1 MKGIVFSDT
10 MNLIFNL
17 TNGVNMNPNLSSLY
31 QLSHDVSSALRSG
44 ASLVALESAVIT
56 HGLPHPENIQLARQM
71 ESEIRAEGVIP
82 ATTAIIDGKIRVGL
96 NNAEIELIGDTSTY
110 ARKISRRDFAVAL
123 ARGEKGGTTVAGT
136 LIIASAIGLKVFA
149 TGGIG
154 GVHRDAP
161 SDISA
166 DLPELSRSPVVVVCA
181 GAKSILNLP
190 ATLEYLETM
199 GVPVIGYQTDEFPA
213 FYARESGLPVT
224 ASVDNPAQAAEI
236 ARKHWEM
243 GLKSALLVVV
253 PPPQETA
260 LQRSDIEGIIQKALQ
275 EAEQQHIRGAAVTP
289 FLLGRV
295 SALSGG
301 ASLQANLALLANN
314 ARVAAQISKA
324 LHPGKNYSIA

>member
-1 MKGIVFSDT
+1 MGYI
-10 MNLIFNL
+10 MNQNI
-17 TNGVNMNPNLSSLY
+17 SSLY
-31 QLSHDVSSALRSG
+31 QLSHEVAGALRSG
-44 ASLVALESAVIT
+44 APLVALESAVIT

-71 ESEIRAEGVIP
+71 ESEIRAENVIP
-82 ATTAIIDGKIRVGL
+82 ATTAVIDGKIRVGL
-96 NNAEIELIGDTSTY
+96 NDEELELIGNTSTY

-136 LIIASAIGLKVFA
+136 LITASVVGLKVFA

-161 SDISA
+161 TDISA

-181 GAKSILNLP
+181 GAKSILDLP

-213 FYARESGLPVT
+213 FYSRESGLPVT
-224 ASVDNPAQAAEI
+224 TRVENPAQAADI

-253 PPPQETA
+253 PPPKETA
-260 LQRSDIEGIIQKALQ
+260 LAQNEIEGIIQQALR
-275 EAEQQHIRGAAVTP
+275 EAEQQHVRGAAVTP
-289 FLLGRV
+289 FLLSRV
-295 SALSGG
+295 SELSGG
-301 ASLQANLALLANN
+301 ASLHANLALLTNN

-324 LHPGKNYSIA
+324 LNSGKNYSIA